1 MLVPIMDLLDK
12 TRTEMV
18 NFYSSDRK
26 TEILTLHNPSRNMLR
41 RIMTEG
47 GIEFLLLE
55 RRFSIDDQ
63 LSKFPY
69 WYYILISTI
78 FRKLVPVNVGA
89 ITSVIGIFVKRGVPP
104 TVEYLKQVLQQQ
116 LRSYN
121 EKRVFLGGRSEMIDP
136 IHFTS
141 G

>member
-1 MLVPIMDLLDK
+1 MDLLDK

-18 NFYSSDRK
+18 NFYFFDRK
-26 TEILTLHNPSRNMLR
+26 TKILKIHNPSREMLWS
-41 RIMTEG
+41 IMTKG
-47 GIEFLLLE
+47 GIEFLLLG

-63 LSKFPY
+63 LSKYPY

-78 FRKLVPVNVGA
+78 FRKLKPSNIGA
-89 ITSVIGIFVKRGVPP
+89 ITLVIGFIVKRGVTQ

-121 EKRVFLGGRSEMIDP
+121 ERRISLGGRLEMIDP
-136 IHFTS
+136 SILHS
-141 G
+141 GNKVS